1 MANTENASLSIGESD
16 GWTFNGLMLPA
27 RLNQSKA
34 QAPAC
39 QAISYRW
46 LAGCATPRHVTGERL
61 RWLTYSAVE
70 GKKGE
75 GLGVWS
81 NAASCPAPATHLR
94 WLHPWCRHRRACQ
107 GGRGSTPVVDDH
119 DRE

>member
-75 GLGVWS
+75 GLGSGAMPQAV
-81 NAASCPAPATHLR
+81 PPPPRT
-94 WLHPWCRHRRACQ
+94 
-107 GGRGSTPVVDDH
+107 
-119 DRE
+119 